1 MSAEDKFLNRIIS
14 GTRIF
19 VENTI
24 AGVKRCRIV
33 KDVFRNTKRG
43 FSDLV
48 MEVACALPN
57 LRMDHRHPLP
67 EFSLLQLSP

>member
-1 MSAEDKFLNRIIS
+1 MIDKWLNRLFS
-14 GTRIF
+14 SARIY
-19 VENTI
+19 VEHAM

-33 KDVFRNTKRG
+33 KDVFRNTKKD

-57 LRMDHRHPLP
+57 LRLQFRHPHP
-67 EFSLLQLSP
+67 TFSLLDLSG